1 MLSKDIIELMKNS
14 SVKFVLQDID
24 GKKLTIWNINDKK
37 IIVVDSNLVKI
48 KAGSNRRYD
57 QIHLSLN
64 DNKAKSIPLS
74 ETNYADYFICGIKIS
89 DIDESYIMC
98 IKCSNYK
105 SLFKKSNKKTDNISF
120 TTTLSTKDS
129 DIDSIFEEVKKGTQ
143 KIKITTS
150 NKCEGHFVN
159 LGNDKSKQFEV
170 LRNYFSNIDDNETN
184 QNGDSNMDKKPTTK
198 EMIAEEIEA
207 KGTKQ
212 LILTGAP
219 GTGKTFSAKK
229 YVEEYMKKQGDDY
242 WNGIKLEKNYGFVQF
257 HSSYS
262 YTDFVEGLRPVMTDN
277 EQVSFVRMDGVFKEF
292 CRKVVKNGDEN
303 HNYFFIIDEINRAD
317 LSKVFG
323 ELMFGLEDDYRGKGN
338 EFDTQYK
345 NLPTYRFEKKDNGE
359 KKAEPIENDV
369 FAKGFY
375 IPENVIIIGTM
386 NDIDRSV
393 EAFDFALRRRFRW
406 INVKANDV
414 MDNVLEGMNE
424 KLGLSDV
431 KLNEL
436 SERAKALNK
445 AITEEGESLGLNEDY
460 HIGPAYYKHY
470 RADTKNED
478 YFTFYLEPILME
490 YVRGRKPDKINNFI
504 GNCKR
509 AFIDTKSQDGSEADG
524 KVNDNG

>member
-1 MLSKDIIELMKNS
+1 MKFLKEYNADTTIEEIRNAFIKGEVKREDVEETEKQLTKKEKSIYQVLLYLIVKNESIIKIVGEIRGNSTWVETGSDNGSLNSAAVRLIYGARGEPKETENKDRLNGTTELYPQDQKWSLQNYYDYLKNS
-14 SVKFVLQDID
+14 D
-24 GKKLTIWNINDKK
+24 
-37 IIVVDSNLVKI
+37 KI
-48 KAGSNRRYD
+48 KWEQNKTPTSTMDRKKD
-57 QIHLSLN
+57 FLSLF
-64 DNKAKSIPLS
+64 AKLLNIDYSES
-74 ETNYADYFICGIKIS
+74 ET
-89 DIDESYIMC
+89 
-98 IKCSNYK
+98 
-105 SLFKKSNKKTDNISF
+105 
-120 TTTLSTKDS
+120 
-129 DIDSIFEEVKKGTQ
+129 
-143 KIKITTS
+143 
-150 NKCEGHFVN
+150 
-159 LGNDKSKQFEV
+159 
-170 LRNYFSNIDDNETN
+170 ETN

-229 YVEEYMKKQGDDY
+229 YVEEYIKKQGDDY
-242 WNGIKLEKNYGFVQF
+242 WNGIKPEKNYGFVQF

-424 KLGLSDV
+424 KLGLSDA

-445 AITEEGESLGLNEDY
+445 AINEECESLGLKEDY

-509 AFIDTKSQDGSEADG
+509 AFIDTKTQDGSEADG